1 MLDYLFNFVILKFMR
16 QSELFTKTSK
26 TVPADEQAVN
36 AQLLIKAGFIDKQ
49 ISGAYSYLPLG
60 WRVFKKIEQIIR
72 EEMNAIGGQEL
83 EMTALQPKE
92 LWEATN
98 RWITPEEIMYKFKEK
113 SGTSVGLAWTHE
125 EPITQ
130 IAKRFISSYRD
141 LPKYVYQLQ
150 TKFRN
155 EPRAKSGIIRT
166 REFVMKDLYSFHTT
180 EADLDKYYELVKVA
194 YLKIF
199 KRCGLKSL
207 VVEASGGAFT
217 KKFSHEFQVLTE
229 AGEDLIVYCDKC
241 DFAQNTELVKESNAK
256 CPGCHQDTIHKSKS
270 VEVGNIFKLG
280 TKFSEALDLFYTD
293 ETGKKHPVIM
303 ASYGIGPGR
312 VMGTIVEVN
321 HDNKGIIW
329 PANVAPYSAHLLVL
343 GQDKKIKDGADKLYQ
358 SLLKQGVEVLYDDR
372 DESAGLKFNDADLIG
387 LPWRVVISANTKN
400 KVELKNRATGEIKI
414 LTLKEL
420 LNKIVIH

>member
-1 MLDYLFNFVILKFMR
+1 MR

-26 TVPADEQAVN
+26 TVPADEQAIN
-36 AQLLIKAGFIDKQ
+36 AQLLIKAGFVDKQ
-49 ISGAYSYLPLG
+49 MAGAYSYLPLG

-72 EEMNAIGGQEL
+72 EEMDAIGGQEM
-83 EMTALQPKE
+83 EMTSLQPRE

-98 RWITPEEIMYKFKEK
+98 RWVTPEEIMYKFNEK
-113 SGTSVGLAWTHE
+113 TGTAVGLAWTHE
-125 EPITQ
+125 EPITR

-166 REFVMKDLYSFHTT
+166 REFVMKDLYSFHAS
-180 EADLDKYYELVKVA
+180 EDDLDKYYEVVKVA

-199 KRCGLKSL
+199 ARCGLKAL

-217 KKFSHEFQVLTE
+217 KKYSHEFQVLTE
-229 AGEDLIVYCDKC
+229 AGEDAIIYCDNC
-241 DFAQNTELVKESNAK
+241 NFAQNAELAK
-256 CPGCHQDTIHKSKS
+256 GQEDKTCSICHKGILHYGKS

-280 TKFSEALDLFYTD
+280 TKFSEALSLFYTD
-293 ETGKKHPVIM
+293 ESGKKHPVVM

-321 HDNKGIIW
+321 HDDKGIIW
-329 PANVAPYSAHLLVL
+329 PASVAPYLVHLLVL
-343 GQDKKIKDGADKLYQ
+343 GQDKKIKTAADKLYQ
-358 SLLKQGVEVLYDDR
+358 SLLKQGIEVLYDDR

-387 LPWRVVISANTKN
+387 LPLRAVVSEKTKD
-400 KVELKNRATGEIKI
+400 KVELKNRATDEIKI
-414 LTLKEL
+414 VTLKEL
-420 LNKIVIH
+420 LNKIIIQRKV